1 MTSHQKRK
9 LTEGLFLAP
18 TILAFLVVQIIP
30 FIYGIYYSFTDWA
43 GTGAATKMVGFENYV
58 KIFQDKGFMHSF
70 LITLEFTVLNVVAV
84 NVVAFLISL
93 LVTSEIRGR
102 NVYRAG
108 FFVPNLIGGIVLGS
122 IWQFI
127 FSSIL
132 PSVGQALNIAGLS
145 KSLITNTNTVMF
157 TMVTVNTWQYAGYI
171 MLIFVAA
178 IQGIPK
184 SVMEA
189 AEVDGA
195 PYWRR
200 IRSIQIPLMANSFT
214 ISLFLTLLFYL
225 FFAAETVVGLTQ
237 IDQFMRI
244 FTVDARS
251 HTVGLHIGSVISADI
266 RSFIMRKGTLFQCLV
281 DDIDGTF
288 DQSSLVG
295 VLDPEYEITVI
306 FFGDQ
311 IGIESCSEIADM
323 HIAGRRRCESC
334 SDFIHSISPFVHFSR
349 TLRIKL
355 ANIPKLR

>member
-43 GTGAATKMVGFENYV
+43 GTGAATKMVGFENYAV
-58 KIFQDKGFMHSF
+58 IFQDKEFLHSF
-70 LITLEFTVLNVVAV
+70 LITLEFTVLNVIAV

-127 FSSIL
+127 FSNIL

-145 KSLITNTNTVMF
+145 KSLITNASTVMF

-214 ISLFLTLLFYL
+214 ISLFLTLTNSFKMYDVNVAL
-225 FFAAETVVGLTQ
+225 TNGGPTGLWNKT
-237 IDQFMRI
+237 I
-244 FTVDARS
+244 VN
-251 HTVGLHIGSVISADI
+251 
-266 RSFIMRKGTLFQCLV
+266 
-281 DDIDGTF
+281 
-288 DQSSLVG
+288 SSELLALNIYNTAFKYNKMAQG
-295 VLDPEYEITVI
+295 QAKAVI
-306 FFGDQ
+306 FFL
-311 IGIESCSEIADM
+311 
-323 HIAGRRRCESC
+323 
-334 SDFIHSISPFVHFSR
+334 VLVVFSV
-349 TLRIKL
+349 IQVSWNKS
-355 ANIPKLR
+355 KEVEM